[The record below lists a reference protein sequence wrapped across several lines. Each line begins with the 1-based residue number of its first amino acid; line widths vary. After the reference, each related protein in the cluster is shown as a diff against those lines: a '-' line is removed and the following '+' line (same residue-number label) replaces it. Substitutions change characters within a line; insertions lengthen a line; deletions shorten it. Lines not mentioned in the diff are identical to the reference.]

1 MEPRKITKNNQLDL
15 KLRTEAKTVKPI
27 KVSIGRQTDLIAQ
40 INIEIAEDDKNMVPL
55 LFVSRTTT

>member
-1 MEPRKITKNNQLDL
+1 MKNNQLDL

-55 LFVSRTTT
+55 LFVSRTTI